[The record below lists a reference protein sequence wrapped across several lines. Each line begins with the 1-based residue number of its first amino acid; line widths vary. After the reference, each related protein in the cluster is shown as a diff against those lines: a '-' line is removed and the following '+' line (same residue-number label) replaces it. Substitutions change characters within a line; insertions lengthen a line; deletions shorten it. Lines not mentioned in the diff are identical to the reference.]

1 MPGKSHVVILKFQEP
16 PQAQAQA
23 NLLPIF
29 SGFIYASN
37 DVDNNIAQIPCKDI
51 YFSVF
56 PNSCFYELIDIS
68 LDFGVVGDFKNTPIW
83 VRNSPL
89 GIVPGLL
96 NAAGNYISN
105 GEYINMT
112 SSHKSS
118 AVLVTAWSSRI
129 VFVEVISGQDNLLLN
144 NNNAR

>member
-37 DVDNNIAQIPCKDI
+37 DVDNNIAQIP
-51 YFSVF
+51 Y
-56 PNSCFYELIDIS
+56 
-68 LDFGVVGDFKNTPIW
+68 FGVVGDFKNTPIW